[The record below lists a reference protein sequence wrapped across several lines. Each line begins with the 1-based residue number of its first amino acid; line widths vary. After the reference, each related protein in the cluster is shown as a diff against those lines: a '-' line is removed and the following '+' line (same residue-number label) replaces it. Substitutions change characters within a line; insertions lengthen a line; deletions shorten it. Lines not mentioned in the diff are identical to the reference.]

1 MAKFT
6 VFKFE
11 CSLISRY
18 EEDDELMPPNRA
30 EVVEGLAAAKET
42 AIMHLNEE
50 IARIRQLKLKDI
62 Q

>member
-1 MAKFT
+1 MARFT

-30 EVVEGLAAAKET
+30 EVVEGLANAKKAAI
-42 AIMHLNEE
+42 AHLQNEIE
-50 IARIRQLKLKDI
+50 LIKQLKLKDLR
-62 Q
+62 

>member
-1 MAKFT
+1 MARFT

-30 EVVEGLAAAKET
+30 EVVEGLANAKEV
-42 AIMHLNEE
+42 AIAHLQNE
-50 IARIRQLKLKDI
+50 IDAIKKLKLKDLR
-62 Q
+62 